1 MSDHATPGS
10 APDAA
15 ALAHARSTAKAALDG
30 TVVNIELT
38 LISIIQGL
46 ALGVLAAASVEPL
59 VQLQWQAWPYI
70 ATGLLVVL
78 IFWSRALLHT
88 LCFIG
93 WPLEFGHTFVYFGAT
108 LLEAVALTQVTDP
121 QRWFAL
127 NALYALA
134 VWGLYAWDL
143 RLVRR
148 HAGDFGTADERAL
161 LEDILADQRLN
172 IRVMMPSAIAF
183 QGLCWWL
190 VRAYPATFIAGGWH
204 LLLIGLTLLFSV
216 SYLHDGARLLRRRHA
231 WIVSRH
237 AQERLES

>member
-1 MSDHATPGS
+1 MPQPAHPHADL
-10 APDAA
+10 APAT
-15 ALAHARSTAKAALDG
+15 ARSAAKAARDA

-46 ALGVLAAASVEPL
+46 ALAVLADAAVEPL

-108 LLEAVALTQVTDP
+108 LLEAVALTQVASP
-121 QRWFAL
+121 ERWFAL
-127 NALYALA
+127 NTAYAVA

-143 RLVRR
+143 RIVRR
-148 HAGDFGTADERAL
+148 HARDFATPDERAL
-161 LEDILADQRLN
+161 LDDIVRDQRINILA
-172 IRVMMPSAIAF
+172 MMPAAIAF
-183 QGLCWWL
+183 QALCWWL
-190 VRAYPATFIAGGWH
+190 LHAYPRTFIEGGWH
-204 LLLIGLTLLFSV
+204 LLLIALTLAFSV
-216 SYLHDGARLLRRRHA
+216 NYLLGGVRLLRRRQG
-231 WIVSRH
+231 WILARA
-237 AQERLES
+237 AQELHEA